1 MTTITFLHTSDWQL
15 GMERWFLPP
24 EAQARFDQ
32 ARIDA
37 IRTLDALAV
46 SHGCSFMLVAGDVFE
61 HNSLAEHTTGRALEA
76 LASLRTPVWLLPGN
90 HDPLT
95 ATNPFYGACTIPG
108 VNLLADDT
116 PVEVAP
122 GVELVGAPLTARY
135 ASEDLAARALDDLDP
150 TPGIRILAAHGQ
162 VLHRGGEPAPGLL
175 DLGTLEDAVSRRV
188 VDYVAL
194 GDTHSAQPVG
204 GTGRIWFSGAPE
216 VTDYH
221 DLDSGGGGE
230 DNSGTALVVTVTVDD
245 DEPESPAGV
254 TVEQVDTG
262 TWTFEAIGAEINS
275 DEDVTAFL
283 ARLDS
288 YPEKA
293 RTVVK
298 YALRGSVD
306 LTTWQ
311 RLETGL
317 SRLQPRFASLRE
329 RPRLMDLTVVPGD
342 AELRELQL
350 SGYAAGAWNELLDA
364 ALGTDTRPAD
374 PVARDALRLFH
385 RFAEKGN

>member
-37 IRTLDALAV
+37 IRALDAVAV
-46 SHGCSFMLVAGDVFE
+46 SHGCAFMLVAGDVFE
-61 HNSLAEHTTGRALEA
+61 HNSLAEHTTGRTLET
-76 LASLRTPVWLLPGN
+76 LADLRTPVWLLPGN

-95 ATNPFYGACTIPG
+95 AANPFYGAGDISG
-108 VNLLADDT
+108 VSLLVDDK
-116 PVEVAP
+116 PVEIAP

-135 ASEDLAARALDDLDP
+135 ASEDLAARALAELAP

-162 VLHRGGEPAPGLL
+162 VQHRGGEPVPGLL

-221 DLDSGGGGE
+221 DLDSSGGGE

-245 DEPESPAGV
+245 DAPASPADV
-254 TVEQVDTG
+254 TVEQVNTG

-275 DEDVTAFL
+275 DDDVDAFI
-283 ARLDS
+283 ARLEN

-306 LTTWQ
+306 LTAWQ
-311 RLETGL
+311 RLEREL
-317 SRLQPRFASLRE
+317 ARLQPRFASLRE
-329 RPRLMDLTVVPGD
+329 RTRLMDLSVLPGD
-342 AELRELQL
+342 EELRDLQL
-350 SGYAAGAWNELLDA
+350 SGYAAGAWNELLGA
-364 ALGTDTRPAD
+364 ALGTGTTPAD

-385 RFAEKGN
+385 RFAEKGH